1 VAEAARNLSMVS
13 AEPIGITD
21 CLNFGN
27 PEDPAVYWQMQRCI
41 EGIRDACQV
50 LNIPLLVAT

>member
-1 VAEAARNLSMVS
+1 VAEAARNLSMVG

-41 EGIRDACQV
+41 EALGM
-50 LNIPLLVAT
+50 LVRF